1 MCVSQTVFGEKAMQ
15 SFVHLRRVIVHRA
28 RHPWETFSGS
38 PDPVCTVLYCTYHQ
52 LDSHNTHFVILIK
65 AAMGA
70 CGSKAAEVETS
81 NRNQSNPTEPPTTV
95 SCVVSG
101 RG

>member
-1 MCVSQTVFGEKAMQ
+1 MCVSQTDFGKKDMQ
-15 SFVHLRRVIVHRA
+15 YRSYIFGGSSFTC
-28 RHPWETFSGS
+28 HPAGRETFQGR
-38 PDPVCTVLYCTYHQ
+38 PIRYVLSCTYHQ

-70 CGSKAAEVETS
+70 CGSKAAEVETI
-81 NRNQSNPTEPPTTV
+81 NRNQSNPTEPPTPV